1 MVVVRP
7 IDCKHMNVGQLRRKT
22 IKDVG
27 HENKDAMEDLW

>member
-7 IDCKHMNVGQLRRKT
+7 IDCKHMNVGQLRKT

-27 HENKDAMEDLW
+27 HENKDTMEDLW